1 MVSAA
6 YHQGIKLILILLFF
20 KSVKPRPYE
29 VIAFAAFIGAGYGF
43 FEACQNEL
51 ADSKILTVMYVLNN
65 VFLILFHLSTAW
77 LIGFGN
83 RRIRALMISLYLF
96 TMIFSVTFSY
106 VFLQS
111 QLVEKVKPIE
121 AQRLLLD
128 DMRTKI
134 VSFGNIVHE
143 AANESELLSTK
154 LDLWLTTEEEKGWAT
169 KTCEEETH
177 CYLVEVCTR
186 VRGKIELWE
195 ERFGRPYREGPG
207 RELIHGALNEEFSLI
222 TNIQNRLKEFRD
234 ITWQNSDVLAEGLSN
249 RDRLTK
255 FDQIVASVP
264 KKDIETVLCKAVELP
279 TSPAYVG
286 HARDS
291 AISEEKQLYAFND
304 LLDILSG
311 SRALERSDYPTIFAL
326 GLAIFID
333 LFVLIVAIGA
343 ALIDT
348 KREDIL
354 FPDTDGIAS
363 EWGDRQQRD
372 ILEWIEGAQ
381 LGEVRDED
389 EKITF
394 AREVIKAIIF
404 NREGQNVLVP
414 LNDEQY
420 RFGVILVKSKAASAN
435 QSKIDGEEKT
445 VFEVEDW
452 IYLALTRFVRSRE
465 LTIEKETEKIEE

>member
-1 MVSAA
+1 M
-6 YHQGIKLILILLFF
+6 ILKRRDRFWTILLIAAIISAVVSFF
-20 KSVKPRPYE
+20 TT
-29 VIAFAAFIGAGYGF
+29 AFGLLHYITFILSIP
-43 FEACQNEL
+43 L
-51 ADSKILTVMYVLNN
+51 ALAVQMG
-65 VFLILFHLSTAW
+65 LFGLAW

-83 RRIRALMISLYLF
+83 KNIRALMIGLYLF

-111 QLVEKVKPIE
+111 ELVEKVKPVE

-128 DMRTKI
+128 DMRAKV

-143 AANESELLSTK
+143 AVSESELLTTK
-154 LDLWLTTEEEKGWAT
+154 LDLWLKTEEEKGWAT
-169 KTCEEETH
+169 KTCEEEKH
-177 CYLVEVCTR
+177 CYLVDVCTR

-195 ERFGRPYREGPG
+195 EKFGRPYREGPG
-207 RELIHGALNEEFSLI
+207 RELIHSALNEEFSLI
-222 TNIQNRLKEFRD
+222 LNIRDRLKNFRD

-249 RDRLTK
+249 RERLTK
-255 FDQIVASVP
+255 FDQLLASIP
-264 KKDIETVLCKAVELP
+264 KRDMEAMLCQTIELP
-279 TSPAYVG
+279 TSPAYAG

-311 SRALERSDYPTIFAL
+311 SRSFERSDYPTIFAL
-326 GLAIFID
+326 GLALFID

-354 FPDTDGIAS
+354 IPDTEGIAS
-363 EWGDRQQRD
+363 EWSDRQQRD
-372 ILEWIEGAQ
+372 VLEWIDGAL
-381 LGEVRDED
+381 LGEARNEE

-394 AREVIKAIIF
+394 AREVLKTIIM

-420 RFGVILVKSKAASAN
+420 RFGVILVKSKAASAT

-445 VFEVEDW
+445 VFELEDW
-452 IYLALTRFVRSRE
+452 IYLALTRFVRSKE
-465 LTIEKETEKIEE
+465 AAIENEGDESEE

>member
-1 MVSAA
+1 MLKKRDRFWSLLLIAAIISAIVSFFTTALGLLH
-6 YHQGIKLILILLFF
+6 YISFILAIPLALAVQMGLF
-20 KSVKPRPYE
+20 
-29 VIAFAAFIGAGYGF
+29 G
-43 FEACQNEL
+43 L
-51 ADSKILTVMYVLNN
+51 
-65 VFLILFHLSTAW
+65 AW

-83 RRIRALMISLYLF
+83 KSIRGLMIGLYLF
-96 TMIFSVTFSY
+96 TMIFSMTFSY

-111 QLVEKVKPIE
+111 ELVEKVKPVE
-121 AQRLLLD
+121 SQRLLLD
-128 DMRTKI
+128 DVRAKV
-134 VSFGNIVHE
+134 VSFGNVVHE
-143 AANESELLSTK
+143 AVNESELLVTK
-154 LDLWLTTEEEKGWAT
+154 LDLWLKTEEEKGWAT
-169 KTCEEETH
+169 KTCEEEKH
-177 CYLVEVCTR
+177 CYLLEVCNR

-195 ERFGRPYREGPG
+195 EKFGRPYREGPG

-222 TNIQNRLKEFRD
+222 TNIHNRLKDFRD

-255 FDQIVASVP
+255 FDRLVASIP
-264 KKDIETVLCKAVELP
+264 KKDIEAVLCRAVELP
-279 TSPAYVG
+279 ISPAYVG
-286 HARDS
+286 HSRDS

-311 SRALERSDYPTIFAL
+311 SRGLERSDYPTIFAL

-354 FPDTDGIAS
+354 LPDTEGIAS
-363 EWGDRQQRD
+363 EWSDRQQRD
-372 ILEWIEGAQ
+372 ISEWIEGAL
-381 LGEVRDED
+381 LGEVSDVD

-394 AREVIKAIIF
+394 ARDVLKTIIF

-414 LNDEQY
+414 LNDAQY
-420 RFGVILVKSKAASAN
+420 RFGVILVKSKAASAT

-445 VFEVEDW
+445 IFILEDW
-452 IYLALTRFVRSRE
+452 IYLALTRFVRSKQV
-465 LTIEKETEKIEE
+465 TIEKTDDVIED